1 MKQFSITVGIIKR
14 PVTVFMLTLM
24 VIGFGLFAL
33 SRLKVTLY
41 PPFNIPVLAISSGY
55 RNVSP
60 EDIQRIIVEPIEA
73 AVSATEGIE
82 SLEST
87 SRKGSSFVIL
97 RLKPGTDIRKTELK
111 VRESIDRIRSQIPRE
126 ANDPV
131 IFQFDPENR
140 PIMRLSVQASNRGL
154 DELRKLSVEF
164 IEPRFERLNGVAAA
178 DTRGGLERTIYV
190 NVDQEKLAL
199 YKLLP
204 SHVETAIRSNNV
216 QIPVGNVA
224 GKDQSLGVR
233 AISMYT
239 DVEQIKQTI
248 VSISAD
254 GIPVRVR
261 DLAEVDDGFAQITT
275 LVEVNGKNTVTV
287 DIQKQSDANTLD
299 VTQAVEAAVPDIIAQ
314 LPDGIE
320 ITVLRNSGG
329 FIETSVQNLANSAV
343 QALVVVV
350 IILVLF
356 MGGWRIALIV
366 ATSIP
371 ISMTATFAVM
381 YFAGLTLNIFSIT
394 GLALAIG
401 MLVDNSIVVSESIA
415 SKLEEGMNRMQAA
428 IQGTNEVIG
437 ALVGATLTTLGVFVP
452 MLGLTG
458 FTGVVAKDLALTI
471 CIAILI
477 SFIAS
482 IVLIPVLASLF
493 MNVTAFESRGKVFKA
508 MHKMERGYGNA
519 LNWLLFHKRYVVLG
533 GLVIVASSFFL
544 FRAIPGGFFPEGD
557 SGELDIDVTLP
568 TGTKLAT
575 TASVIREFSQIV
587 MKNPDVKNVVTS
599 IGQRRWSQETNRGEI
614 AVTLVDKDKRKK
626 SSQEYAM
633 MYRKMLEKPGVDIN
647 VDVEGGSGIRM
658 GNWGGGGG
666 VRVSLFGSDIQVLQA
681 LSDKIEAIAMQDS
694 NVINVTNPRID
705 PTPEL
710 HFIADR
716 QRLSRMGASLTDVAN
731 ALKTQTRGTQVGEF
745 RADGREIPIEV
756 RTSETAIKSRDD
768 LDRLAVYQTNGVR
781 VPIAAVGDFE
791 PFQGLDR
798 ITRRDRETLMDVSIQ
813 VKGNPIE
820 YNKKV
825 ADMMA
830 TQIPIPDGYRY
841 EMTGSSRDAQQSGS
855 ELFLAL
861 LTALALTYMI
871 MASQFENFIDPLVV
885 MFTIP
890 LAFFGS
896 LVLLFI
902 TGTALSIPASIGIVL
917 LIGIVVNNG
926 IVLIDYIHQYTSF
939 SKDDDPED
947 FFKRFVLAAQRRMR
961 PILLTA
967 LTTIFS
973 MVPLALEMGSGSET
987 WSPLARSVIG
997 GLTFSSILS
1006 LFMVPVLTMLA
1017 SKKGRA
1023 VIRVLKMQKLLAQS
1037 VTAESGNQE

>member
-1 MKQFSITVGIIKR
+1 MKKYSISNGIIKR
-14 PVTVFMLTLM
+14 PITVFMLTLM

-33 SRLKVTLY
+33 TRLKVTLY
-41 PPFNIPVLAISSGY
+41 PPLNIPVLAISTGY

-60 EDIQRIIVEPIEA
+60 EDIQRILVEPIEA

-82 SLEST
+82 TLEST
-87 SRKGSSFVIL
+87 SRKGSSFIIL

-126 ANDPV
+126 ANEPI

-154 DELRKLSVEF
+154 DELRNLSVDF
-164 IEPRFERLNGVAAA
+164 VEPRLERLNGVAAA

-190 NVDQEKLAL
+190 NVDQEKLTL
-199 YKLLP
+199 HKLLP
-204 SHVETAIRSNNV
+204 IDVENAIRSNNL
-216 QIPVGNVA
+216 QIPVGNVTS
-224 GKDQSLGVR
+224 KNQSLGVR

-239 DVEQIKQTI
+239 DVEQIRQTI
-248 VSISAD
+248 VSISPA
-254 GIPVRVR
+254 GIPIRVR
-261 DLAEVDDGFAQITT
+261 DVADVEDGFAQITT
-275 LVEVNGKNTVTV
+275 LVEVNGKNTVTI

-299 VTQAVEAAVPDIIAQ
+299 VTQAVEKAITEIEAQ
-314 LPDGIE
+314 LPEGVS

-350 IILVLF
+350 IILMIF
-356 MGGWRIALIV
+356 MGGWRVALIV

-371 ISMTATFAVM
+371 ISLTATFAVM

-401 MLVDNSIVVSESIA
+401 MLVDNSIVVSESITA
-415 SKLEEGMNRMQAA
+415 KLEEGMNRMQAA
-428 IQGTNEVIG
+428 ITGTNEVIG
-437 ALVGATLTTLGVFVP
+437 ALVGSTLTTLGVFVP
-452 MLGLTG
+452 LLGLTG
-458 FTGVVAKDLALTI
+458 FAGVVAKDLALTI

-493 MNVTAFESRGKVFKA
+493 MDVTAFESRGKVFKA
-508 MHKMERGYGNA
+508 MHKLERGYGKT
-519 LNWLLFHKRYVVLG
+519 LGWLLFNKRYAVLG
-533 GLVIVASSFFL
+533 VIIILAGSFFL

-557 SGELDIDVTLP
+557 SGELDIDVILP

-575 TASVIREFSQIV
+575 TASVIREFSEIV

-599 IGQRRWSQETNRGEI
+599 IGQRRWTQETNSGEI

-626 SSQEYAM
+626 NSYEYAM
-633 MYRKMLEKPGVDIN
+633 MFRKMLEKPGVN
-647 VDVEGGSGIRM
+647 VSVNVNGGAGLHGGWGGGSGI
-658 GNWGGGGG
+658 
-666 VRVSLFGSDIQVLQA
+666 RVSLFGSDIQVLQA
-681 LSDKIEAIAMQDS
+681 LSDKIESIVLQDS
-694 NVINVTNPRID
+694 NVISVTNPRVD

-716 QRLSRMGASLTDVAN
+716 QRLARMGSSLSEVAN
-731 ALKTQTRGTQVGEF
+731 AIKTQTRGTRVGEF
-745 RADGREIPIEV
+745 RAAGREIPIEV
-756 RTSETAIKSRDD
+756 RTSETAIKGRED
-768 LDRLAVYQTNGVR
+768 LDRISVFQSGDIR
-781 VPIAAVGDFE
+781 VPVAAVGVFE
-791 PFQGLDR
+791 PYQGIDR
-798 ITRRDRETLMDVSIQ
+798 ISRRDRETLLDVSIQ

-820 YNKKV
+820 YSKKL
-825 ADMMA
+825 AEIME
-830 TQIPIPDGYRY
+830 TQVPMPDGYRY
-841 EMTGSSRDAQQSGS
+841 QLTGSNQDAQQSNS
-855 ELFLAL
+855 ELLLAL

-871 MASQFENFIDPLVV
+871 MASQFENFRDPFVV

-896 LVLLFI
+896 LVMLYI
-902 TGTALSIPASIGIVL
+902 TGTILSIPASIGIVL

-926 IVLIDYIHQYTSF
+926 IVLIDYIHQYTEQAQTDLEF
-939 SKDDDPED
+939 LE
-947 FFKRFVLAAQRRMR
+947 RFIKAAQRRMR
-961 PILLTA
+961 PIILTA
-967 LTTIFS
+967 LTTICS
-973 MVPLALEMGSGSET
+973 MIPLALEMGSGSET

-997 GLTFSSILS
+997 GLIFSSILS
-1006 LFMVPVLTMLA
+1006 LFLVPSFTLLF
-1017 SKKGRA
+1017 SKTRRDIVK
-1023 VIRVLKMQKLLAQS
+1023 RVKLSMKLKEQQD
-1037 VTAESGNQE
+1037 